1 MAVLTAWCLAAVLLT
16 SWPAVLAAWCLAA
29 CPVDLVANCYSGLL
43 AYDIELET
51 KEHNRLLGG
60 LGWDFDG
67 SQGILSG
74 SMGRVNKML
83 KSNRSSCR
91 LMCYVILGVV
101 ALVLLGYTL
110 SVRATCQ

>member
-1 MAVLTAWCLAAVLLT
+1 MEEERLETENRRLADQLSNQVSHLK
-16 SWPAVLAAWCLAA
+16 S
-29 CPVDLVANCYSGLL
+29 L

-60 LGWDFDG
+60 MGWDFDG
-67 SQGILSG
+67 SRGILAG

-83 KSNRSSCR
+83 KSNKSNRR

-101 ALVLLGYTL
+101 VLILLGYTL
-110 SVRATCQ
+110 ASRATRQ

>member
-1 MAVLTAWCLAAVLLT
+1 MEEERLETENRRLADQLSNQVSHLK
-16 SWPAVLAAWCLAA
+16 S
-29 CPVDLVANCYSGLL
+29 L

-67 SQGILSG
+67 SRGILSG

-83 KSNRSSCR
+83 KSNKSNRR

-101 ALVLLGYTL
+101 VLVVLGYTL
-110 SVRATCQ
+110 ASRATRQ

>member
-1 MAVLTAWCLAAVLLT
+1 MEEERLETENRRLADQLSNQVSHLK
-16 SWPAVLAAWCLAA
+16 S
-29 CPVDLVANCYSGLL
+29 L

-83 KSNRSSCR
+83 KSNRSNRR

-101 ALVLLGYTL
+101 VLVLLGYAL
-110 SVRATCQ
+110 ASRATHQ

>member
-1 MAVLTAWCLAAVLLT
+1 MEEERLETENRRLADQLSNQVSHLK
-16 SWPAVLAAWCLAA
+16 S
-29 CPVDLVANCYSGLL
+29 L

-67 SQGILSG
+67 SRGILSG
-74 SMGRVNKML
+74 SMGRVNKMIKSN
-83 KSNRSSCR
+83 KSNRR

-101 ALVLLGYTL
+101 VLVLLGYTL
-110 SVRATCQ
+110 ASRATRQ

>member
-1 MAVLTAWCLAAVLLT
+1 MEEERLETENRRLADQL
-16 SWPAVLAAWCLAA
+16 S
-29 CPVDLVANCYSGLL
+29 NQL

-83 KSNRSSCR
+83 KSNRSNRR

-101 ALVLLGYTL
+101 VLVLLGYAL
-110 SVRATCQ
+110 ASRATHQ